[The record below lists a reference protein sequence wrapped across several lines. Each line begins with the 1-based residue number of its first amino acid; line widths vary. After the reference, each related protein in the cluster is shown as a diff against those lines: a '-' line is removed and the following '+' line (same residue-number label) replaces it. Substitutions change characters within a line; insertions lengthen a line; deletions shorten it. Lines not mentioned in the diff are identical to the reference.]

1 MWQQRLFG
9 DGRGRVFLTRALD
22 PIIECRGIEI
32 EEFCYGGWRVCG
44 SMDRMG
50 KQKTRVN
57 SRGIVNKHKINSP
70 TTYSTALIHVIAI

>member
-9 DGRGRVFLTRALD
+9 GGRGRVFLTRALD
-22 PIIECRGIEI
+22 PIIECRGIEM

-50 KQKTRVN
+50 KQKTLAELLTN
-57 SRGIVNKHKINSP
+57 TK
-70 TTYSTALIHVIAI
+70 LIPLPLIPLL